1 MTYILGQS
9 ITLQSST
16 SSEEPPRQSSPG
28 CASTPVTRSWHLRY
42 FLLFPS
48 PHVMLHLPH
57 GPQEVHIGSYVG
69 NFYHQ
74 IRCVRLRTKTEIS
87 LIDQGQRNSSVFLI
101 EIKANHVPAST
112 GPPSYQDILSVYGTV
127 LSLCST
133 SAPSLEDTR
142 ARHVAKDCSRDDAF
156 ARPHRRSEGSCPRP
170 STPSTWHHLAGE

>member
-87 LIDQGQRNSSVFLI
+87 LIDRLGILTPNHFNNQCLPISVRNDFN
-101 EIKANHVPAST
+101 EHAHV
-112 GPPSYQDILSVYGTV
+112 Q
-127 LSLCST
+127 T
-133 SAPSLEDTR
+133 SARTVNQGRNAKSGCDT
-142 ARHVAKDCSRDDAF
+142 C
-156 ARPHRRSEGSCPRP
+156 EQ
-170 STPSTWHHLAGE
+170 